1 MKYTERNL
9 QEIKNKK
16 KKIDRL
22 ERLVKEYKRGLLLD
36 EDVIEIIK
44 VVFKKWKI
52 KTICII

>member
-44 VVFKKWKI
+44 VVFKK
-52 KTICII
+52 